1 MIDDDYLFSE
11 VSELEEWIIKVRRDF
26 HRYPELGFQEYRTRD
41 KIIEYLEEMDIKY
54 KIVVKTGVVAL
65 IEGEQKGKTVVLR
78 ADIDALPMD
87 DRKDVDYRSRVKG
100 KMHSCGHDAHTAIL
114 LGSAKILNEMKDKL
128 NGNVKL
134 IFQPAEESVGGA
146 KPMIEAGVLEN
157 PYVHGVFGLHV
168 DNSLQNGEIGIKYG
182 QMKAASD
189 MIKIIIYGRNSHG
202 AYPQDGIDAISIASQ
217 VITTLQTIVSRTVD
231 PRSSAVVTIGT
242 IKGGY
247 ARNVLAD
254 KVEME
259 GIVRA
264 LNEESRILILNKI
277 KDIVEGVPRSMGGK
291 GELIRTE
298 GYTALINNDK
308 MVDIVQDNGEELLG
322 KENVYEMPYSSYGVE
337 DFSFFAE
344 ARPSAFFHLGSGN
357 KGEGIVHK
365 GHTPYFDIDEG
376 CLTKGVL
383 LQVKNAL
390 EFLNK
395 ENIC

>member
-54 KIVVKTGVVAL
+54 KIVVETGVVAL
-65 IEGEQKGKTVVLR
+65 IEGKQKGKTVALR

-87 DRKDVDYRSRVKG
+87 DRKDVHYKSKIEG

-114 LGSAKILNEMKDKL
+114 LGSAKVLNEIKDKL
-128 NGNVKL
+128 NGNIKL

-146 KPMIEAGVLEN
+146 KPMIETGVLEN
-157 PYVHGVFGLHV
+157 PYVDGIFGLHV

-189 MIKIIIYGRNSHG
+189 MIKIIIYGKNSHG
-202 AYPQDGIDAISIASQ
+202 AYPQDGVDAISIASQ
-217 VITTLQTIVSRTVD
+217 VITTLQTIVSRTID
-231 PRSSAVVTIGT
+231 PRNSAVVTIGT

-264 LNEESRILILNKI
+264 LNEESRMLILKKI
-277 KDIVEGVPRSMGGK
+277 KDIVEGVSCSMGGK

-337 DFSFFAE
+337 DFSFFAG
-344 ARPSAFFHLGSGN
+344 ARPSAFFH
-357 KGEGIVHK
+357 
-365 GHTPYFDIDEG
+365 
-376 CLTKGVL
+376 
-383 LQVKNAL
+383 
-390 EFLNK
+390 
-395 ENIC
+395 